1 MLENADKQ
9 SCGEGADGS
18 DVDYLLR
25 AKDACAQGDAVLGMH
40 LYLTA
45 FEKAAGAAGD
55 PSPEAVDA
63 LKKAWDLACDLKERS
78 LAEYIFGK
86 LDPFLSAGSPQS
98 ARSGF
103 SSSPS
108 TSSRSSGFPGEIFKM
123 WRRRSR
129 GISSGLTPSCSKWSL
144 SAISR
149 RGTCRLF

>member
-25 AKDACAQGDAVLGMH
+25 AKDACARGDAVLGMH

-63 LKKAWDLACDLKERS
+63 LKILRS
-78 LAEYIFGK
+78 AL
-86 LDPFLSAGSPQS
+86 
-98 ARSGF
+98 
-103 SSSPS
+103 
-108 TSSRSSGFPGEIFKM
+108 
-123 WRRRSR
+123 
-129 GISSGLTPSCSKWSL
+129 SL
-144 SAISR
+144 SIFSASSTR
-149 RGTCRLF
+149 S

>member
-86 LDPFLSAGSPQS
+86 LDPFLSAGESSEWLGAAS
-98 ARSGF
+98 AARPRQARGVRAF
-103 SSSPS
+103 QGR
-108 TSSRSSGFPGEIFKM
+108 SSRCGGGDLEGSP
-123 WRRRSR
+123 RV
-129 GISSGLTPSCSKWSL
+129 
-144 SAISR
+144 
-149 RGTCRLF
+149 

>member
-86 LDPFLSAGSPQS
+86 LDPFLSAGE
-98 ARSGF
+98 
-103 SSSPS
+103 SS
-108 TSSRSSGFPGEIFKM
+108 K
-123 WRRRSR
+123 
-129 GISSGLTPSCSKWSL
+129 CSE
-144 SAISR
+144 
-149 RGTCRLF
+149 RL

>member
-45 FEKAAGAAGD
+45 FEKAAELPAIRF
-55 PSPEAVDA
+55 PEAVDA

-86 LDPFLSAGSPQS
+86 LDPFLSAGGVLGVLGAAS
-98 ARSGF
+98 AARPRQARGVRAF
-103 SSSPS
+103 QGDLQDVAEAI
-108 TSSRSSGFPGEIFKM
+108 SR
-123 WRRRSR
+123 
-129 GISSGLTPSCSKWSL
+129 ISSGLMPSCSKWSL

>member
-55 PSPEAVDA
+55 PSP
-63 LKKAWDLACDLKERS
+63 
-78 LAEYIFGK
+78 
-86 LDPFLSAGSPQS
+86 
-98 ARSGF
+98 
-103 SSSPS
+103 
-108 TSSRSSGFPGEIFKM
+108 
-123 WRRRSR
+123 
-129 GISSGLTPSCSKWSL
+129 
-144 SAISR
+144 
-149 RGTCRLF
+149 

>member
-86 LDPFLSAGSPQS
+86 LDPFLGVLGAAST
-98 ARSGF
+98 ARPRQARGVRAF
-103 SSSPS
+103 QG
-108 TSSRSSGFPGEIFKM
+108 RSSGCGGGDLEGSP
-123 WRRRSR
+123 RV
-129 GISSGLTPSCSKWSL
+129 
-144 SAISR
+144 
-149 RGTCRLF
+149 